1 MSLTKATYSMIS
13 GAVVN
18 VFDYMTE
25 AEIDDVTSRTASIDV
40 TSKIQAAID
49 SVNTGLT
56 VFLPRGTYKTTS
68 TIFLRRSGVHIV
80 GTGPGS
86 TEIKYVNA
94 AGGIMFSGDTNKTAS
109 LAQYESCSLENFEVV
124 RSFSNVVTAA
134 LNDPSIVVDLTSFSY
149 SYFNIEVQT
158 VRPYATIFYGQGNAG
173 TAPYFNHIKSTGL
186 FGGPD
191 YTQRAFGFEGG
202 AFTGGSN
209 GPNANMIGP
218 ITRAASL
225 ATVAEIKVGQGNMF
239 SNIGAESIAGTFILL
254 GGNAAVDTG
263 TSSGSNTAITL
274 KDSTKSWTTNAF
286 VNGAVQITAGIG
298 AGQIRRVATNTGTEI
313 SLAWPWATIPDATS
327 QYSVFEL
334 RAADNKFVN
343 IRQEGLASSN
353 FIFAWP
359 DSANT
364 EVTQTSVQSA
374 GGYLDD
380 RSCSPYNK
388 FFGQSRTL
396 IQHTFTNPGA
406 AANINAYPKNSVFG
420 GVKFPEQYVVD
431 FVFVECTTASHG
443 DVANVVVDCGGSS
456 VGAGSPSFAISI
468 PNGETA
474 GSAFPAFTRVQKDG
488 SNVGIFLNL
497 QTGASFS
504 AGVSVLVTIGVTL
517 VGA

>member
-1 MSLTKATYSMIS
+1 MSLTKTTYSMIS
-13 GAVVN
+13 GATAN
-18 VFDYMTE
+18 VFDFMTE
-25 AEIDDVTSRTASIDV
+25 AEIADVTSRTASIDV

-68 TIFLRRSGVHIV
+68 TIYLRRSGVHIV

-86 TEIKYVNA
+86 TEIKYVNV
-94 AGGIMFSGDTNKTAS
+94 AGGIVFSGDTNKFNS

-124 RSFSNVVTAA
+124 RSSSNLVTAA
-134 LNDPSIVVDLTSFSY
+134 TTDPQIVVDLTSFSY

-158 VRPYATIFYGQGNAG
+158 VRPFATIFYGQGNAG
-173 TAPYFNHIKSTGL
+173 TAPYFNHIESTGL

-225 ATVAEIKVGQGNMF
+225 GTVIDLKVGQGNMF
-239 SNIGAESIAGTFILL
+239 SNIGAESISGTYILL
-254 GGNAAVDTG
+254 GGNGAVDNG

-274 KDSTKSWTTNAF
+274 NDTTKSWGANQF
-286 VNGAVQITAGIG
+286 VNGAVQITGGVG
-298 AGQIRRVATNTGTEI
+298 AGQIRRIATNTATQI
-313 SLAWPWATIPDATS
+313 QLDWPWATIPNATS
-327 QYSVFEL
+327 QYSLFNL
-334 RAADNKFVN
+334 RSTDNKFVN
-343 IRQEGLASSN
+343 IRQEGLGSSV
-353 FIFAWP
+353 FAFAWP

-364 EVTQTSVQSA
+364 EITQVSVQST

-396 IQHTFTNPGA
+396 IQHTFTTPGPN
-406 AANINAYPKNSVFG
+406 ANIDAYPKSSVFG
-420 GVKFPEQYVVD
+420 GIKLAGQYVVD
-431 FVFVECTTASHG
+431 FVFVECTATSHG
-443 DVANVVVDCGGSS
+443 DVASVTVDCGGAV
-456 VGAGSPSFAISI
+456 VGGGSPSFAIAV
-468 PNGETA
+468 PNGESA
-474 GSAFPAFTRVQKDG
+474 GSAFPAFSRVQKNG
-488 SNVGIFLNL
+488 ANVGIFLNL

-504 AGVSVLVTIGVTL
+504 AGVSVMVTIGVTL